1 MIDTITSFLASD
13 IRTAMPILIAA
24 LGLVFSERAGIVNIG
39 TEGFMLIGALF
50 GVLGSYWTGS
60 VLIGSLL
67 AMVVTM
73 IFSWIFAFFTITVKA
88 DQTVVGTAVNI
99 FASGLTITLNRVI
112 FGVTTSVPVI
122 DVYDQIPIPLLSK
135 IPVIGNAL
143 FNQSIPVYLTLIAV
157 PVAWFVLQKTNIG
170 LKIRAV
176 GEHPKACDTV
186 GINVKRVRYQA
197 VVFSGLMSGFA
208 GAFVSMGQLSFFT
221 EGMVSG
227 RGFMALAAVVF
238 GNYTPGGALIAALL
252 FGAGNALSY
261 RLQAANTGIP
271 YQFLTMLPYLITVVA
286 ICMMIRKSNKP
297 AASAVPY
304 TKE

>member
-1 MIDTITSFLASD
+1 MIDIITSFLASD
-13 IRTAMPILIAA
+13 IRTATPILIAA

-60 VLIGSLL
+60 VLVGALV
-67 AMVVTM
+67 AMAVTM
-73 IFSWIFAFFTITVKA
+73 LFALAFAFFTVTIRA

-99 FASGLTITLNRVI
+99 FASGLTITLNRVV
-112 FGVTTSVPVI
+112 FGVSTSVPNI
-122 DVYDQIPIPLLSK
+122 DVFNKVAIPLLSK
-135 IPVIGNAL
+135 IPIIGQGL
-143 FNQSIPVYLTLIAV
+143 FNQSIPVYITILAV
-157 PVAWFVLQKTNIG
+157 PAAWFVLQKTNIG

-186 GINVKRVRYQA
+186 GIDVKKVRYQA
-197 VVFSGLMSGFA
+197 VLFSGLMIGFA

-221 EGMVSG
+221 EGMVAG

-238 GNYTPGGALIAALL
+238 GNYTPGGAMVAALV
-252 FGAGNALSY
+252 FGAGDALTY
-261 RLQAANTGIP
+261 RLQASNTGIP

-286 ICMMIRKSNKP
+286 ICMMIQKSNKP

>member
-1 MIDTITSFLASD
+1 MINIITSFLASD
-13 IRTAMPILIAA
+13 IRTATPILIAA

-50 GVLGSYWTGS
+50 GVLGSYWSGS
-60 VLIGSLL
+60 VVVGALVAI
-67 AMVVTM
+67 VVTV
-73 IFSWIFAFFTITVKA
+73 IFSLIFAFFTITIKA

-99 FASGLTITLNRVI
+99 FASGLTIALNRVV
-112 FGVTTSVPVI
+112 FGVSTSVPNI
-122 DVYDQIPIPLLSK
+122 AVYNKVPIPLLSK
-135 IPVIGNAL
+135 IPIVGQGL
-143 FNQSIPVYLTLIAV
+143 FNQSIPVYITLLAI
-157 PVAWFVLQKTNIG
+157 PVLGFVLQKTNIG

-186 GINVKRVRYQA
+186 GINVKKVRYQA
-197 VVFSGLMSGFA
+197 VLFSGLMIGFA

-221 EGMVSG
+221 EGMVAG

-238 GNYTPGGALIAALL
+238 GNYTPGGCLLAALV
-252 FGAGNALSY
+252 FGAGDALTY